1 MFVYPERRVAE
12 DRSCYLYLLWLSLSR
27 GIINLKNTNLG
38 NDTVPVY
45 RLKFSTVLNN
55 FVRLTYSIAA
65 SPKKGISWNFAKF
78 LFVCFTTNWPLKIKI
93 YFLPPVS
100 VSICEKVKVYVLEF
114 NPFPC
119 IFRLETWREAPRPRE
134 WAKMW
139 KKVSEK
145 SKKNLFE
152 KLSKSWK

>member
-45 RLKFSTVLNN
+45 RLKFSTVLKN
-55 FVRLTYSIAA
+55 FVRLSYS
-65 SPKKGISWNFAKF
+65 GVTEEMNFMKF
-78 LFVCFTTNWPLKIKI
+78 FKVFVGLFYSWPLKIKI

-100 VSICEKVKVYVLEF
+100 ICEKVKVFVLEF